1 MLDYQPLFGKFSK
14 PWKKKKKIYNIEFTA
29 TSSAK
34 ITTDKGVKLKIILSY
49 KKIVENK
56 KQVNKHTAYY
66 FLLTSSKITL
76 PKSSGIDR

>member
-1 MLDYQPLFGKFSK
+1 MFILDRIDRELTSL
-14 PWKKKKKIYNIEFTA
+14 ERLVTA

-34 ITTDKGVKLKIILSY
+34 KTTDKGVKLEIILSY